1 MKTFYETQLEMARN
15 DPTYTTPDDISE
27 MTAKVKSKALE
38 VEKWR
43 AEITNDRETSL
54 LEREEALSARERA
67 LIELETTGKS
77 HTKRLS
83 DEREEVAQLLQGLHE
98 QTKRAQMD
106 RVSSKE
112 RESQEHERL
121 VSLERS
127 LQNEIDTAKDEYGRK
142 MERIREEKDRME
154 AEFDSDRRRLSSERE
169 SFEGL
174 RAELAKDKIAWEA
187 STVAA
192 AAEVQVAMKRNADE
206 EARLTGERCEV
217 MDERAELEA
226 MGKDLKRDAE
236 LLCEEREV
244 FESENE
250 ALKHKVAEVMKLG
263 QQVEGQS
270 EALRLRHREA
280 EEKHV
285 EATHRLLLAK
295 EAKRNSDEELALAE
309 QHRERGEAL
318 KKQHEQERI
327 EMAQMRLKFTSEKW
341 AEPRGGGGSDKMLAA
356 ILHLVN
362 LACRA

>member
-174 RAELAKDKIAWEA
+174 RAELA
-187 STVAA
+187 
-192 AAEVQVAMKRNADE
+192 N
-206 EARLTGERCEV
+206 
-217 MDERAELEA
+217 
-226 MGKDLKRDAE
+226 
-236 LLCEEREV
+236 
-244 FESENE
+244 
-250 ALKHKVAEVMKLG
+250 
-263 QQVEGQS
+263 
-270 EALRLRHREA
+270 
-280 EEKHV
+280 
-285 EATHRLLLAK
+285 
-295 EAKRNSDEELALAE
+295 
-309 QHRERGEAL
+309 
-318 KKQHEQERI
+318 
-327 EMAQMRLKFTSEKW
+327 
-341 AEPRGGGGSDKMLAA
+341 
-356 ILHLVN
+356 
-362 LACRA
+362 